1 MGFLDRLSNG
11 WKLSMSS
18 FAVIKKHKQ
27 LLIFPVLSGASL
39 LLLFASYLAILLL
52 PNDGNFS
59 AVIAE
64 RDIVTYIGLFVF
76 YLINYFIV
84 VFFNMGLIHC
94 ARIYFQGGVPKVSDG
109 INFSL
114 SRVGDILAWSAMAA
128 TVGLIF
134 RLLEENLGKIGQI
147 IAAFAGVAWSI
158 TTFFV
163 VPVLAYEN
171 LTPIAAFKRSA
182 QIMKEKWGESLGSSF
197 SFGIVQIL
205 GILLIGLPLFF
216 LGSLIGLIP
225 SIVLAGIGVL
235 FVIAV
240 TSAGQ
245 TIFISA
251 VYHRINDNDVQDFDG
266 DLLDSAFIHKE
277 KKGLF

>member
-27 LLIFPVLSGASL
+27 LLLFPVLSGASL

-109 INFSL
+109 LNFSL

-147 IAAFAGVAWSI
+147 IAALAGVAWSI

>member
-27 LLIFPVLSGASL
+27 LLLFPVLSGASL

-52 PNDGNFS
+52 PNDGNFG
-59 AVIAE
+59 AVVRE
-64 RDIVTYIGLFVF
+64 RDMVTYIGLFVF

-109 INFSL
+109 LNFSL
-114 SRVGDILAWSAMAA
+114 SRLGDILAWSAMAA

-134 RLLEENLGKIGQI
+134 RLLEENLGKVGQI
-147 IAAFAGVAWSI
+147 IAALAGLAWSI

-197 SFGIVQIL
+197 SFGIVQFL
-205 GILLIGLPLFF
+205 GILIIGLPLFF

-225 SIVLAGIGVL
+225 SIVLAGIGIL

-251 VYHRINDNDVQDFDG
+251 VYHRINDNDVEDFDG

>member
-114 SRVGDILAWSAMAA
+114 SRVGDSLAWSAMAA

-134 RLLEENLGKIGQI
+134 RLLEENLGKIGQV
-147 IAAFAGVAWSI
+147 IAAFACVAWSI

>member
-39 LLLFASYLAILLL
+39 LLLFASYLAILLV

-59 AVIAE
+59 AVVE
-64 RDIVTYIGLFVF
+64 ESDIVTYIGLFVF

-109 INFSL
+109 LNFSL
-114 SRVGDILAWSAMAA
+114 SRIGDILAWSAMAA

-134 RLLEENLGKIGQI
+134 RLLEENLGKVGQI
-147 IAAFAGVAWSI
+147 IAAFAGLAWSI

-197 SFGIVQIL
+197 SFGIVQFL
-205 GILLIGLPLFF
+205 GILIIGLPLFF

-225 SIVLAGIGVL
+225 SIVLAAIGVL

-251 VYHRINDNDVQDFDG
+251 VYHRINDNELEDFDG

>member
-147 IAAFAGVAWSI
+147 IAALAGVAWSI
-158 TTFFV
+158 TFF
-163 VPVLAYEN
+163 VPVL
-171 LTPIAAFKRSA
+171 L
-182 QIMKEKWGESLGSSF
+182 MKTSL
-197 SFGIVQIL
+197 
-205 GILLIGLPLFF
+205 LLLHLK
-216 LGSLIGLIP
+216 
-225 SIVLAGIGVL
+225 
-235 FVIAV
+235 
-240 TSAGQ
+240 GQ
-245 TIFISA
+245 
-251 VYHRINDNDVQDFDG
+251 
-266 DLLDSAFIHKE
+266 HK
-277 KKGLF
+277 

>member
-39 LLLFASYLAILLL
+39 LLLFASYLAILLV

-59 AVIAE
+59 AVVE
-64 RDIVTYIGLFVF
+64 ESDIVTYIGLFVF

-109 INFSL
+109 LNFSL
-114 SRVGDILAWSAMAA
+114 SRIGDILAWSAMAA

-134 RLLEENLGKIGQI
+134 RLLEENLGKVGQI
-147 IAAFAGVAWSI
+147 IAAFAGLAWSI

-197 SFGIVQIL
+197 SFGIVQFL
-205 GILLIGLPLFF
+205 GILIIGLPLFF

-225 SIVLAGIGVL
+225 SIVLAAIGVL

-251 VYHRINDNDVQDFDG
+251 VYHRINDNELEDFD
-266 DLLDSAFIHKE
+266 DNLLDSAFIHKE

>member
-27 LLIFPVLSGASL
+27 LFIFPVLSGASL

-109 INFSL
+109 LNFSL

-147 IAAFAGVAWSI
+147 IAALAGVAWSI

>member
-147 IAAFAGVAWSI
+147 IAALAGVAWSI

>member
-109 INFSL
+109 LNFSL

-266 DLLDSAFIHKE
+266 DLFDSAFIPKE

>member
-109 INFSL
+109 LNFSL

-147 IAAFAGVAWSI
+147 IAALAGVAWSI

-182 QIMKEKWGESLGSSF
+182 QIKKKKWGESLGSSF

>member
-109 INFSL
+109 LNFSL
-114 SRVGDILAWSAMAA
+114 SRVGGILAWSAMAA

-147 IAAFAGVAWSI
+147 IAALAGVAWSI

>member
-109 INFSL
+109 LNFSL

-147 IAAFAGVAWSI
+147 IAALAGVAWSI

-216 LGSLIGLIP
+216 LGFLIGLIP

>member
-39 LLLFASYLAILLL
+39 LLLFASYLAILLV

-59 AVIAE
+59 AVVE
-64 RDIVTYIGLFVF
+64 ESDIVTYIGLFVF

-109 INFSL
+109 LNFSL
-114 SRVGDILAWSAMAA
+114 SRIGDILAWSAMAA

-134 RLLEENLGKIGQI
+134 RLLEEYLGKVGQI
-147 IAAFAGVAWSI
+147 IAAFAGLAWSI

-197 SFGIVQIL
+197 SFGIVQFL
-205 GILLIGLPLFF
+205 GILIIGLPLFF

-225 SIVLAGIGVL
+225 SIVLAAIGVL

-251 VYHRINDNDVQDFDG
+251 VYHRINDNELEDFD
-266 DLLDSAFIHKE
+266 DNLLDSAFIHKE

>member
-109 INFSL
+109 LNFSL

>member
-109 INFSL
+109 LNFSL

-147 IAAFAGVAWSI
+147 IAALAGVAWSI